1 MPGFQLVSYQDRCRH
16 DRQEALALGERRAR
30 AAILLGEKD
39 YFKPAGPPPTRLV
52 SPAAVVSAS
61 GPAFPRGGDNANPPD
76 AQYAADRAID
86 GDPATFCCLSDD
98 TPDGRLATT
107 IPARAAV
114 PVTGHIIFDLGR
126 PLPIHGAR
134 LVAKATG
141 GTYNP
146 RQVDFFHFPDGDP
159 RQAINAEDLDDDPH
173 IKPLLTGHAYSA
185 LRNGAAQDVF
195 WDRVV
200 TRYVGIRVR
209 SSYESRGPV
218 YYNFQIAEMQF
229 FGEP

>member
-1 MPGFQLVSYQDRCRH
+1 RC
-16 DRQEALALGERRAR
+16 EARALSQQRAR
-30 AAILLGEKD
+30 AAIVLGEKD
-39 YFKPAGPPPTRLV
+39 YFKPVEPPPARLV

-61 GPAFPRGGDNANPPD
+61 GPAFPLGQNNANPPD
-76 AQYAADRAID
+76 PQYAADRAID
-86 GDPATFCCLSDD
+86 GNADTFCCLSDD
-98 TPDGRLATT
+98 SPDGDLATT

-114 PVTGHIIFDLGR
+114 PVTGHVIFDLGR

-134 LVAKATG
+134 LVARASG

-146 RQVDFFHFPDGDP
+146 RRVDFFYFANSDP
-159 RQAINAEDLDDDPH
+159 QDTIAADDLDDDPH
-173 IKPLLTGHAYSA
+173 LKPLLTGHAYSA
-185 LRNGAAQDVF
+185 LRNGASQDFF
-195 WDRVV
+195 WDGVV

-229 FGEP
+229 FTETANIVSLDRVRADAK